1 MFRLGLERE
10 MVEQGKDLLEEQER
24 IKGELENRIQKE
36 EQERKKEK
44 EEIYKDFEQVYRSIC
59 IPPFLVHFNHSQW
72 AWNVFTFLK
81 TKRIILATLTQW
93 VIIFYCCFSYDNCII
108 LLHNHLENCEN

>member
-24 IKGELENRIQKE
+24 IKGELENRIQNE

-59 IPPFLVHFNHSQW
+59 IPSFSSQ
-72 AWNVFTFLK
+72 
-81 TKRIILATLTQW
+81 
-93 VIIFYCCFSYDNCII
+93 SDDNCII
-108 LLHNHLENCEN
+108 LLHKHLENC